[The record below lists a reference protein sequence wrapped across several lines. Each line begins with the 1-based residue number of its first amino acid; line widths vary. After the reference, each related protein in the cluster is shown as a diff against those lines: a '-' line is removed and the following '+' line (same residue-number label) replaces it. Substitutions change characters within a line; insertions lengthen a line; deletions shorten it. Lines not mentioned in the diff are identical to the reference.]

1 VRCPRHSRGSGALRG
16 LVLVLLIAG
25 CATHHTATSA
35 TAGSTAP
42 PAVTSPPAN
51 PGSSAPANSSGAPAA
66 VPPCMPPDF
75 SGPLLTGTVIGLGE
89 NQPASPPVNQND
101 PVQISVGERVVLTL
115 GLGCDSAATFT
126 VVGHAVAIS
135 GLDPAPLP
143 GSGDNA
149 VQVTAVAPG
158 SAIVHIHNN
167 RACIT
172 DGPAKGMCFGS
183 SQQLSDVRFIVSSR
197 TTPNETT
204 P

>member
-1 VRCPRHSRGSGALRG
+1 VRCARRTRSQRALRG
-16 LVLVLLIAG
+16 LVLGLLLAG
-25 CATHHTATSA
+25 CTTHHTTA
-35 TAGSTAP
+35 TAGATVS
-42 PAVTSPPAN
+42 PAVASPLSS
-51 PGSSAPANSSGAPAA
+51 PGTFAPANSSGVAAA

-89 NQPASPPVNQND
+89 NQPASSPVKQNES
-101 PVQISVGERVVLTL
+101 VQISVGERVVLTL

-126 VVGHAVAIS
+126 VAGPPVAIS
-135 GLDPAPLP
+135 GHDPAPLP

-149 VQVTAVAPG
+149 VQVTAIAPR

-183 SQQLSDVRFIVSSR
+183 SQQLPDVRFIVSSR
-197 TTPNETT
+197 TTPTAKT